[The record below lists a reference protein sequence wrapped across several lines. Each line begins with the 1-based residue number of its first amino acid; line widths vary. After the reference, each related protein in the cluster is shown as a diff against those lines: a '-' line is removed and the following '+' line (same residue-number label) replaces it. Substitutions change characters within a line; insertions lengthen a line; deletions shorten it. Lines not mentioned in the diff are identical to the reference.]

1 MSGNS
6 KPFRRVC
13 VRCGDLFAAPRSR
26 DVRCCQGCFE
36 ELDEARQDLQ
46 HSKTRLR
53 SLREKVES
61 LQEALRRH
69 KDRIDPKL
77 EKVRALGTR
86 WANAQNVQ
94 EREAI
99 EQRERR
105 LQSSLSGLIEVAH
118 EVNER
123 SRSAEKEKHELEDE
137 LINLLKIVGDDT
149 SLYDQF

>member
-1 MSGNS
+1 
-6 KPFRRVC
+6 
-13 VRCGDLFAAPRSR
+13 
-26 DVRCCQGCFE
+26 
-36 ELDEARQDLQ
+36 LDEARQDLQ